1 MEDAFTNHGSK
12 WVSQHSNRTECKAA
26 HVQRLAEFKQAL
38 ATRVETPPAPAPAP
52 QTDVAALWA
61 KLSSVP
67 RYAARLKEIETVC
80 KTDHDDDSEAE
91 GEFVFD
97 PTVGIEDLIKGCLGA
112 EREIVRKKEELKA
125 MESEHDATLIGM
137 RDEMRELQRQVQL
150 LTLNAKDHTYQLSEM
165 RTRVGLL
172 ERTNGIYRDRM
183 GLSEDP
189 TE

>member
-1 MEDAFTNHGSK
+1 MDDCYARQGSRWVTNHSK
-12 WVSQHSNRTECKAA
+12 RTECKAA
-26 HVQRLAEFKQAL
+26 HKERLAEFKQAL
-38 ATRVETPPAPAPAP
+38 TTRVETPPTPAP
-52 QTDVAALWA
+52 QSDVGALWA
-61 KLSSVP
+61 KLRSVP

-97 PTVGIEDLIKGCLGA
+97 PAVGIEDLIKGCLGA

-125 MESEHDATLIGM
+125 MESEHDATLIDM